1 MTSPTFILPSAY
13 RPLVNDLMADP
24 NPEGEAFLT
33 RAALNGANIL
43 YQRCPVGPAL
53 PAAGV
58 FDTFP
63 WEVMDRLDSW
73 REAHPWR

>member
-1 MTSPTFILPSAY
+1 MTSPTFILPSAC

-43 YQRCPVGPAL
+43 YLRCP
-53 PAAGV
+53 PAAFSTPSRG
-58 FDTFP
+58 
-63 WEVMDRLDSW
+63 R
-73 REAHPWR
+73 